1 LKNLTT
7 ALIIAALAGCSTSAT
22 ADKGTTDLVIVDGTT
37 PTTEGD
43 ADTDSDTDTD
53 ADADTDSDTDSDS
66 DADSDTD
73 ADSSTYT
80 TKGSGS

>member
-1 LKNLTT
+1 MKNLTT
-7 ALIIAALAGCSTSAT
+7 PLIIAALAGCSTSAT
-22 ADKGTTDLVIVDGTT
+22 ADKGTTDVVVADGTT
-37 PTTEGD
+37 PTEGD

-66 DADSDTD
+66 DSD
-73 ADSSTYT
+73 ADGDPGSATYT

>member
-1 LKNLTT
+1 MKNLTT
-7 ALIIAALAGCSTSAT
+7 AIIIAALVGCSTSAT
-22 ADKGTTDLVIVDGTT
+22 ADKGTTDVVVADGTT
-37 PTTEGD
+37 PTEGD

-66 DADSDTD
+66 DAD
-73 ADSSTYT
+73 ADPGSATYT

>member
-1 LKNLTT
+1 MKNLNT
-7 ALIIAALAGCSTSAT
+7 AIIIAALVGCSTSAT
-22 ADKGTTDLVIVDGTT
+22 ADKGTTDVVVADGTT
-37 PTTEGD
+37 PTEGD

-66 DADSDTD
+66 DAD
-73 ADSSTYT
+73 ADPGSATYT